1 MPHWAVGPGKRL
13 LWPHHLASAKGIL
26 IIYTPGTWLK
36 QGQLTAVSHSDPP
49 SGNEYSNLLFLREV
63 LNHMLSSKQAYMI
76 WWIFGLRG
84 KECGRKENKVVQKNR
99 RESKE
104 KTEVK

>member
-1 MPHWAVGPGKRL
+1 M
-13 LWPHHLASAKGIL
+13 
-26 IIYTPGTWLK
+26 
-36 QGQLTAVSHSDPP
+36 AVSHSDSP
-49 SGNEYSNLLFLREV
+49 SGNEYSNLLLLREV
-63 LNHMLSSKQAYMI
+63 LNHMLSSKQAYMV

-104 KTEVK
+104 KTEVKYVQEMQSCKMHYEKWRN